1 MAQII
6 RKYSTGKP
14 IKLEQDKL
22 FQRDG
27 FGSYKREDIAN
38 NLAKGLEQ
46 FIADERMSE
55 KDAQMFRQIVG
66 QAIQGTKNGQF
77 TKMDS
82 AGIHNTMNLNS
93 SGVTEGKKFLG
104 INVGGQRAFD
114 KSAATNDG
122 RNNAL
127 NALNRFYT
135 KTLDQMSV
143 YDYDKE
149 LKDYETK
156 NPKTKYNANKY
167 LTDAISKKWYGGNDI
182 DWENFNTKRTE
193 QERIALLAEILNSAD
208 YNELFNKHDWS
219 SSNIKNSQ
227 DLSTLYKAL
236 GTKLA
241 DGTLNNDDYNAFAA
255 IGGTNLDDFIK
266 GKVVPQEVP
275 TIKGKVG
282 TLDGTWD
289 NPDYERTVDKN
300 GKYHIYKK
308 GTGEEVSG
316 IITGNVFEGTG
327 NKYAFDGNIYNDSN
341 LPEKYQQDIIR
352 ARQAQLA
359 NYTQLDENNPF
370 TKILKDNGYN
380 YITNLSQYASDLGN
394 NSLFGVYANPADVN
408 DKMGYYL
415 RDNETKKAIKG
426 RIEYNNTLGQ
436 YQFIGNDGKVT
447 NLGAY
452 NSNGSASNN
461 DLQFVN
467 YNDTSANN
475 LNALMQAW
483 MNNSDLKNPA
493 STAYKMVQ
501 NSLSKWIASENNPFV
516 NQDGTY
522 SWVQGDYYMN
532 VRQTPDGKWEWVFND
547 KFNNPEQKN
556 QDKNQIVQ
564 KALDKVHSMGYHKQG
579 GILSAQLG
587 IKFDNTVTPT
597 STELPEASEEQKQKA
612 KLVKESFNKQ
622 QNINLGTLMSDK
634 PFGADKKVINA
645 GGVLKDADKM
655 KLKAAL
661 VDLAG
666 TGLGFIPGMNIAS
679 AVTGVGASAMNAYAD
694 LQDGFHWGDVGN
706 LAMNLGMDALSLI
719 PVGKSAKALKALGT
733 ISKSAPLI
741 MTSLNAIGLADPD
754 LRASYEQTLKK
765 VKNIRSIDAIK
776 SLNTGDIQNINAMLG
791 LVLGTKNLAKS
802 HKGKWNT
809 NTTASGKRRVTAM
822 IDGKQQS
829 LELDEAF
836 FQNTKG
842 KNQVQELKSKFA
854 EQYNKQNK
862 LEGDKA
868 IKPENVAVDTKYF
881 GRRPQSEKV
890 AGTRGDG
897 NWVTNNMIGRY
908 FLGYEDPSVP
918 RGLDAMLLRQKAPN
932 NTSNKVSGESN
943 NTVSSTS
950 KKSNNVYSN
959 AAGFIE
965 NLATANKMAKS
976 MSGAQDKNFLGLPY
990 YVTAAPKANLQP
1002 GEYKVVL
1009 TAGDTKTPR
1018 ISPLAGR
1025 KPVIESV
1032 KTGLNAKEINA
1043 VNNLNKILN
1052 IIPDLSSNYKKATDT
1067 RLKNKINEQVD
1078 KITIKP
1084 TPKRLDQFILDQI
1097 PGGLVY
1103 GNARKKLEREYQD
1116 IFYPVIEREQNKMW
1130 NNFKS
1135 TLQHDI
1141 NQRRVAEADA
1151 IRTRQVV
1158 SAENTK
1164 RQLDKQIALAVAD
1177 MAQQKKPLDTNS
1189 YKAKQTMYNKL
1200 FNQRYYDMQDAI
1212 RNRELPHKK
1221 SNKKKKTSKD
1231 NKVKRREWGGLL
1243 FKDGGLITKFQS
1255 PAGPIRMQAKTKNY
1269 FDRNAGLSGYNL
1281 GADIDEFLKH
1291 GTAEDYV
1298 IGFNGRED
1306 NYDALVKASKGTYGN
1321 RNYISN
1327 PLATTVQSAMLTYN
1341 PGFDKYIRQNIQG
1354 YGVTEGQ
1361 GTGTDKHFGDRT
1373 WERTLGR
1380 NITAEQAKYF
1390 NDTYL
1395 KQRGIEMYDKGDG
1408 GYRLRLIPAS
1418 NQVTTGLKNDIQK
1431 NNTEVDDS
1439 VVGNSSKTDRPKGFL
1454 SNIKINPENLSAF
1467 GRMLGGIYTNNKAAE
1482 IYKQGLKPTLLET
1495 FENTVPIQGN
1505 YLSIYNANQI
1515 ADNLNNLAAKARTS
1529 DAALQLAGELEANNR
1544 AGQIR
1549 FQGGLPDAEMFYKT
1563 RMLGQQE
1570 SDAAKARRVEV
1581 SNANRASINQ
1591 IAAAKKQIDSAKIT
1605 SNYQNVIA
1613 PYLMEKE
1620 HTIKQNKALA
1630 NQLALENFTLN
1641 QSAKYKQEL
1650 DDLKNTYANDTAKLQ
1665 EEINKLDLKYK
1676 NIINTKKL
1684 EFLSNPYLVQFS
1696 KSGSKLSYADRA
1708 KLQRAKDF
1716 NKRLLSDNK
1725 QFHKNIS
1732 ESKKE
1737 HNKLIMNMSALTAA
1751 LIKKGMR
1758 V

>member
-167 LTDAISKKWYGGNDI
+167 LTNAISKKWYGGNDI

-193 QERIALLAEILNSAD
+193 QERIALLTEILNSAD

-564 KALDKVHSMGYHKQG
+564 EALDKVHSMGYHKQG

-719 PVGKSAKALKALGT
+719 PVGKSAKALRALGT
-733 ISKSAPLI
+733 ISHMTPLI
-741 MTSLNAIGLADPD
+741 LTGLNAIGLADPD

-908 FLGYEDPSVP
+908 FLGYEDPSIP
-918 RGLDAMLLRQKAPN
+918 KGLDAMLLNSKLL
-932 NTSNKVSGESN
+932 K
-943 NTVSSTS
+943 SS
-950 KKSNNVYSN
+950 
-959 AAGFIE
+959 
-965 NLATANKMAKS
+965 
-976 MSGAQDKNFLGLPY
+976 
-990 YVTAAPKANLQP
+990 APKVQ
-1002 GEYKVVL
+1002 
-1009 TAGDTKTPR
+1009 
-1018 ISPLAGR
+1018 
-1025 KPVIESV
+1025 
-1032 KTGLNAKEINA
+1032 NAKNTQGTQGTQGTQHNRFNYLKSLNRNKQLTPKDIKIINA
-1043 VNNLNKILN
+1043 QRKSEGKKPLTQSEIDAINNRRKQTQDTPSLDQRLANYKKKKAEWTVEDALKELDEATKQRSVQQN
-1052 IIPDLSSNYKKATDT
+1052 IETVARKQAEEAKRNIDKAIIMATIPNYKKA
-1067 RLKNKINEQVD
+1067 
-1078 KITIKP
+1078 
-1084 TPKRLDQFILDQI
+1084 
-1097 PGGLVY
+1097 
-1103 GNARKKLEREYQD
+1103 
-1116 IFYPVIEREQNKMW
+1116 
-1130 NNFKS
+1130 
-1135 TLQHDI
+1135 LQG
-1141 NQRRVAEADA
+1141 V
-1151 IRTRQVV
+1151 
-1158 SAENTK
+1158 
-1164 RQLDKQIALAVAD
+1164 
-1177 MAQQKKPLDTNS
+1177 S

-1231 NKVKRREWGGLL
+1231 IKIKRREWGGLL

-1676 NIINTKKL
+1676 NIINNKKL
-1684 EFLSNPYLVQFS
+1684 EFLSSPYLIQYS

>member
-1 MAQII
+1 
-6 RKYSTGKP
+6 
-14 IKLEQDKL
+14 
-22 FQRDG
+22 
-27 FGSYKREDIAN
+27 
-38 NLAKGLEQ
+38 
-46 FIADERMSE
+46 
-55 KDAQMFRQIVG
+55 
-66 QAIQGTKNGQF
+66 
-77 TKMDS
+77 
-82 AGIHNTMNLNS
+82 
-93 SGVTEGKKFLG
+93 
-104 INVGGQRAFD
+104 
-114 KSAATNDG
+114 
-122 RNNAL
+122 
-127 NALNRFYT
+127 
-135 KTLDQMSV
+135 
-143 YDYDKE
+143 
-149 LKDYETK
+149 
-156 NPKTKYNANKY
+156 
-167 LTDAISKKWYGGNDI
+167 
-182 DWENFNTKRTE
+182 
-193 QERIALLAEILNSAD
+193 
-208 YNELFNKHDWS
+208 
-219 SSNIKNSQ
+219 
-227 DLSTLYKAL
+227 
-236 GTKLA
+236 
-241 DGTLNNDDYNAFAA
+241 
-255 IGGTNLDDFIK
+255 
-266 GKVVPQEVP
+266 
-275 TIKGKVG
+275 
-282 TLDGTWD
+282 
-289 NPDYERTVDKN
+289 
-300 GKYHIYKK
+300 
-308 GTGEEVSG
+308 
-316 IITGNVFEGTG
+316 
-327 NKYAFDGNIYNDSN
+327 
-341 LPEKYQQDIIR
+341 
-352 ARQAQLA
+352 
-359 NYTQLDENNPF
+359 
-370 TKILKDNGYN
+370 
-380 YITNLSQYASDLGN
+380 
-394 NSLFGVYANPADVN
+394 
-408 DKMGYYL
+408 
-415 RDNETKKAIKG
+415 
-426 RIEYNNTLGQ
+426 
-436 YQFIGNDGKVT
+436 
-447 NLGAY
+447 
-452 NSNGSASNN
+452 
-461 DLQFVN
+461 
-467 YNDTSANN
+467 
-475 LNALMQAW
+475 
-483 MNNSDLKNPA
+483 
-493 STAYKMVQ
+493 
-501 NSLSKWIASENNPFV
+501 
-516 NQDGTY
+516 
-522 SWVQGDYYMN
+522 
-532 VRQTPDGKWEWVFND
+532 
-547 KFNNPEQKN
+547 
-556 QDKNQIVQ
+556 
-564 KALDKVHSMGYHKQG
+564 
-579 GILSAQLG
+579 
-587 IKFDNTVTPT
+587 
-597 STELPEASEEQKQKA
+597 
-612 KLVKESFNKQ
+612 
-622 QNINLGTLMSDK
+622 
-634 PFGADKKVINA
+634 
-645 GGVLKDADKM
+645 
-655 KLKAAL
+655 
-661 VDLAG
+661 
-666 TGLGFIPGMNIAS
+666 
-679 AVTGVGASAMNAYAD
+679 
-694 LQDGFHWGDVGN
+694 
-706 LAMNLGMDALSLI
+706 
-719 PVGKSAKALKALGT
+719 
-733 ISKSAPLI
+733 
-741 MTSLNAIGLADPD
+741 
-754 LRASYEQTLKK
+754 
-765 VKNIRSIDAIK
+765 
-776 SLNTGDIQNINAMLG
+776 
-791 LVLGTKNLAKS
+791 
-802 HKGKWNT
+802 
-809 NTTASGKRRVTAM
+809 
-822 IDGKQQS
+822 
-829 LELDEAF
+829 
-836 FQNTKG
+836 
-842 KNQVQELKSKFA
+842 
-854 EQYNKQNK
+854 
-862 LEGDKA
+862 
-868 IKPENVAVDTKYF
+868 
-881 GRRPQSEKV
+881 
-890 AGTRGDG
+890 
-897 NWVTNNMIGRY
+897 
-908 FLGYEDPSVP
+908 
-918 RGLDAMLLRQKAPN
+918 MLLRYKAPNNTPSTSN

-950 KKSNNVYSN
+950 KKSNDVYSN

-965 NLATANKMAKS
+965 NLVTANKMAKSMSGAQDKNFLGESNNTVSSTSKKSNDVYSNAAGFIENLVTANKMAKS

-990 YVTAAPKANLQP
+990 YVTAAPKAKLQP

-1043 VNNLNKILN
+1043 VNDLNKILN
-1052 IIPDLSSNYKKATDT
+1052 IIPDLSNTYKKATDT
-1067 RLKNKINEQVD
+1067 RLKNKVNELVD
-1078 KITIKP
+1078 RITIKP
-1084 TPKRLDQFILDQI
+1084 TPKRLDQFILNKILNIIPDLSNTYKKATDTRLKNKVNELVDRITIKPTPKRLDQFIEDKILNIIPDLSNTYKKATDTRLKNKVNELVDRITIKPTPKRLDQFIEDQI

-1103 GNARKKLEREYQD
+1103 GNPRKKLEREYQD
-1116 IFYPVIEREQNKMW
+1116 IFYPAIEREQNKMQS
-1130 NNFKS
+1130 NLES

-1141 NQRRVAEADA
+1141 NQKRVANADA

-1158 SAENTK
+1158 LAENTK
-1164 RQLDKQIALAVAD
+1164 RQVDKQIALAVAD

-1231 NKVKRREWGGLL
+1231 NRVKRREWGGLL
-1243 FKDGGLITKFQS
+1243 FKDGGLIPKFQS

-1269 FDRNAGLSGYNL
+1269 FDRNAGLSGYNI

-1321 RNYISN
+1321 RSYISN

-1361 GTGTDKHFGDRT
+1361 GTGTDKYFGDRT

-1418 NQVTTGLKNDIQK
+1418 NQVTTGLKNDTQK
-1431 NNTEVDDS
+1431 NGTEVDDS

-1454 SNIKINPENLSAF
+1454 RNIKINPENLSAF

-1544 AGQIR
+1544 AGQISL
-1549 FQGGLPDAEMFYKT
+1549 QGGLQDAEMFYKT

-1630 NQLALENFTLN
+1630 NQLVLENFTLN
-1641 QSAKYKQEL
+1641 QFDKYKQEL
-1650 DDLKNTYANDTAKLQ
+1650 NDLKNTYANDTAKLQ

>member
-1 MAQII
+1 MLLFLLYITMAQII

-46 FIADERMSE
+46 FIADERMNE

-82 AGIHNTMNLNS
+82 AGIHNNMNLNS

-149 LKDYETK
+149 LKDYEAK

-193 QERIALLAEILNSAD
+193 QERIALLTEILNNAD

-219 SSNIKNSQ
+219 SSNIKSSQ
-227 DLSTLYKAL
+227 DLSALYKAL

-275 TIKGKVG
+275 TIKGRVG

-289 NPDYERTVDKN
+289 NPDYERTIDKD

-370 TKILKDNGYN
+370 TKLLKDRGYN

-415 RDNETKKAIKG
+415 RDNKTKKAING

-452 NSNGSASNN
+452 NSNGSATNN

-564 KALDKVHSMGYHKQG
+564 EALNKVHSMGYHKQG

-587 IKFDNTVTPT
+587 IKFDNKVTPT
-597 STELPEASEEQKQKA
+597 SIELPEASEEQKQKA

-634 PFGADKKVINA
+634 PFGEDKKVINA

-706 LAMNLGMDALSLI
+706 LAMNLGMDALSII
-719 PVGKSAKALKALGT
+719 PIGKSAKALRALGT

-754 LRASYEQTLKK
+754 LRASYEQTLNK

-918 RGLDAMLLRQKAPN
+918 RGLDAMLLRG
-932 NTSNKVSGESN
+932 NK
-943 NTVSSTS
+943 STS
-950 KKSNNVYSN
+950 FTPKRTRQEVKDIRNRWTESRK
-959 AAGFIE
+959 
-965 NLATANKMAKS
+965 TANKL
-976 MSGAQDKNFLGLPY
+976 AQEKKEALARKQEEFLIRRQQKPIDTSLRDKIDRNLGINN
-990 YVTAAPKANLQP
+990 TQ
-1002 GEYKVVL
+1002 L
-1009 TAGDTKTPR
+1009 TGDDIHTR
-1018 ISPLAGR
+1018 AY
-1025 KPVIESV
+1025 E
-1032 KTGLNAKEINA
+1032 
-1043 VNNLNKILN
+1043 
-1052 IIPDLSSNYKKATDT
+1052 
-1067 RLKNKINEQVD
+1067 RLKD
-1078 KITIKP
+1078 
-1084 TPKRLDQFILDQI
+1084 
-1097 PGGLVY
+1097 
-1103 GNARKKLEREYQD
+1103 REYQQLFD
-1116 IFYPVIEREQNKMW
+1116 MADLKQIRNKAYGKHKREQRSSVN
-1130 NNFKS
+1130 
-1135 TLQHDI
+1135 
-1141 NQRRVAEADA
+1141 AD
-1151 IRTRQVV
+1151 
-1158 SAENTK
+1158 
-1164 RQLDKQIALAVAD
+1164 LA
-1177 MAQQKKPLDTNS
+1177 
-1189 YKAKQTMYNKL
+1189 YW
-1200 FNQRYYDMQDAI
+1200 
-1212 RNRELPHKK
+1212 RNRFPKRTAGLNNKELLALIEKQK
-1221 SNKKKKTSKD
+1221 MLNKAFQDSLK
-1231 NKVKRREWGGLL
+1231 
-1243 FKDGGLITKFQS
+1243 FKDGGLIPKFHS

-1269 FDRNAGLSGYNL
+1269 FDRNTGLSGYNI

-1321 RNYISN
+1321 RSYISN

-1361 GTGTDKHFGDRT
+1361 GTGTDKYFGDRT

-1418 NQVTTGLKNDIQK
+1418 NQVTTGLKNDTQK
-1431 NNTEVDDS
+1431 NGTEVEDS

-1454 SNIKINPENLSAF
+1454 RNVKINPENLSAF

-1544 AGQIR
+1544 AGQISL
-1549 FQGGLPDAEMFYKT
+1549 QGGLPDAEMFYKT

-1581 SNANRASINQ
+1581 SNANRESINQ

-1641 QSAKYKQEL
+1641 QSDKYKQEL
-1650 DDLKNTYANDTAKLQ
+1650 NDLKNTYANDTAKLQ

-1676 NIINTKKL
+1676 NIINNKKL

>member
-1 MAQII
+1 MLLFLLYITMAQII

-46 FIADERMSE
+46 FIADERMNE

-82 AGIHNTMNLNS
+82 AGIHNNMNLNS

-122 RNNAL
+122 KNNAL

-149 LKDYETK
+149 LKDYEAK

-193 QERIALLAEILNSAD
+193 QERIALLTEILNNAD

-219 SSNIKNSQ
+219 SSNIKSSQ
-227 DLSTLYKAL
+227 DLSALYKAL

-275 TIKGKVG
+275 TIKGRVG

-289 NPDYERTVDKN
+289 NPDYERTIDKD

-370 TKILKDNGYN
+370 TKLLKDRGYN

-415 RDNETKKAIKG
+415 RDNKTKKAING

-452 NSNGSASNN
+452 NSNGSATNN
-461 DLQFVN
+461 DVQFVN

-556 QDKNQIVQ
+556 QDKNQVVQ
-564 KALDKVHSMGYHKQG
+564 EALDKVHSMGYHKQG

-587 IKFDNTVTPT
+587 IKFDNKVTPT
-597 STELPEASEEQKQKA
+597 SIELPEASEEQKQKA

-634 PFGADKKVINA
+634 PFGEDKKVINA

-706 LAMNLGMDALSLI
+706 LAMNLGMDALSII
-719 PVGKSAKALKALGT
+719 PIGKSAKALRALGT

-754 LRASYEQTLKK
+754 LRASYEQTLNK

-890 AGTRGDG
+890 AGTKSDG

-918 RGLDAMLLRQKAPN
+918 RGLDEILLNTKLFKRSAKTKDTQRDQKAQTIQN
-932 NTSNKVSGESN
+932 NRLNYLKSLDSNKQL
-943 NTVSSTS
+943 T
-950 KKSNNVYSN
+950 
-959 AAGFIE
+959 
-965 NLATANKMAKS
+965 
-976 MSGAQDKNFLGLPY
+976 
-990 YVTAAPKANLQP
+990 PKDI
-1002 GEYKVVL
+1002 K
-1009 TAGDTKTPR
+1009 
-1018 ISPLAGR
+1018 I
-1025 KPVIESV
+1025 
-1032 KTGLNAKEINA
+1032 INA
-1043 VNNLNKILN
+1043 QRKSKGKEPLTQQEIDIINNRRKQTQDTPSLNQRLA
-1052 IIPDLSSNYKKATDT
+1052 NYKKKKAEWTVEDAQKELAEINRQQKLAVPVWGSEIETPKDAKNIIKVFNAIPTVRQSSAPITNPPAIIPKQSLNLSDVVQKSYQAPKFTGIQEGIERATKQRIARDIHNT
-1067 RLKNKINEQVD
+1067 KIQRSVQQNTETVARKQAEKAKRNVD
-1078 KITIKP
+1078 KAITMA
-1084 TPKRLDQFILDQI
+1084 TI
-1097 PGGLVY
+1097 P
-1103 GNARKKLEREYQD
+1103 
-1116 IFYPVIEREQNKMW
+1116 
-1130 NNFKS
+1130 
-1135 TLQHDI
+1135 
-1141 NQRRVAEADA
+1141 
-1151 IRTRQVV
+1151 
-1158 SAENTK
+1158 
-1164 RQLDKQIALAVAD
+1164 
-1177 MAQQKKPLDTNS
+1177 S
-1189 YKAKQTMYNKL
+1189 YKGALQGAPYKSKQTMYNKL

-1212 RNRELPHKK
+1212 RNKALPHKK
-1221 SNKKKKTSKD
+1221 SNNKKKTSKD
-1231 NKVKRREWGGLL
+1231 NRVKRREWGGLL
-1243 FKDGGLITKFQS
+1243 FKDGGLIPKFQS

-1269 FDRNAGLSGYNL
+1269 FDRNTGLSGYNL

-1321 RNYISN
+1321 RSYISN

-1361 GTGTDKHFGDRT
+1361 GTGTDKYFGDRT

-1418 NQVTTGLKNDIQK
+1418 NQVTTGLKNDTQK
-1431 NNTEVDDS
+1431 NGTEVEDS

-1454 SNIKINPENLSAF
+1454 RNVKINPENLSAF

-1544 AGQIR
+1544 AGQISL
-1549 FQGGLPDAEMFYKT
+1549 QGGLPDAEMFYKT

-1570 SDAAKARRVEV
+1570 SDAAKARRIEV

-1650 DDLKNTYANDTAKLQ
+1650 DDLKNTYANDETKLQ
-1665 EEINKLDLKYK
+1665 EEVNKLDRKYK

-1684 EFLSNPYLVQFS
+1684 EFLNNPYLVQFS

>member
-193 QERIALLAEILNSAD
+193 QERIALLTEILNSAD

-564 KALDKVHSMGYHKQG
+564 EALDKVHSMGYHKQG

-719 PVGKSAKALKALGT
+719 PVGKSAKALRALGT
-733 ISKSAPLI
+733 ISHMTPLI
-741 MTSLNAIGLADPD
+741 LTGLNAIGLADPD

-908 FLGYEDPSVP
+908 FLGYEDPSIP
-918 RGLDAMLLRQKAPN
+918 KGLDAMLLNSKLL
-932 NTSNKVSGESN
+932 K
-943 NTVSSTS
+943 SS
-950 KKSNNVYSN
+950 
-959 AAGFIE
+959 
-965 NLATANKMAKS
+965 
-976 MSGAQDKNFLGLPY
+976 
-990 YVTAAPKANLQP
+990 APKVQ
-1002 GEYKVVL
+1002 
-1009 TAGDTKTPR
+1009 
-1018 ISPLAGR
+1018 
-1025 KPVIESV
+1025 
-1032 KTGLNAKEINA
+1032 NAKNTQGTQGTQGTQHNRFNYLKSLNRNKQLTPKDIKIINA
-1043 VNNLNKILN
+1043 QRKSEGKKPLTQSEIDAINNRRKQTQDTPSLDQRLANYKKKKAEWTVEDALKELDEATKQRSVQQN
-1052 IIPDLSSNYKKATDT
+1052 IETVARKQAEEAKRNIDKAIIMATIPNYKKA
-1067 RLKNKINEQVD
+1067 
-1078 KITIKP
+1078 
-1084 TPKRLDQFILDQI
+1084 
-1097 PGGLVY
+1097 
-1103 GNARKKLEREYQD
+1103 
-1116 IFYPVIEREQNKMW
+1116 
-1130 NNFKS
+1130 
-1135 TLQHDI
+1135 LQG
-1141 NQRRVAEADA
+1141 V
-1151 IRTRQVV
+1151 
-1158 SAENTK
+1158 
-1164 RQLDKQIALAVAD
+1164 
-1177 MAQQKKPLDTNS
+1177 S

-1231 NKVKRREWGGLL
+1231 IKIKRREWGGLL

-1676 NIINTKKL
+1676 NIINNKKL
-1684 EFLSNPYLVQFS
+1684 EFLSSPYLIQYS

>member
-193 QERIALLAEILNSAD
+193 QERIALLTEILNSAD

-597 STELPEASEEQKQKA
+597 STELPEVSEEQKQKA

-719 PVGKSAKALKALGT
+719 PVGKSAKALRALGT
-733 ISKSAPLI
+733 ISHMTPLI
-741 MTSLNAIGLADPD
+741 LTGLNAIGLADPD

-897 NWVTNNMIGRY
+897 NWVTDTKIGNY
-908 FLGYEDPSVP
+908 WLGYRDASQPRGNANIPFSDAWFYKNGIVGGRTRAEKNDIRNRWAESRKRAGEIKNKRDSEIAQKGVEGVSNLVQALNYASKYRTAPLALPAPGQATPSNRVFVMGDGRQRQPLDKTDPSKLSKPGTYQDRAVHTGGTPVESPNANAVRTVRTVRTINSILEPFVP
-918 RGLDAMLLRQKAPN
+918 KTTNLPAVIPASRNA
-932 NTSNKVSGESN
+932 NKVVASQ
-943 NTVSSTS
+943 T
-950 KKSNNVYSN
+950 
-959 AAGFIE
+959 I
-965 NLATANKMAKS
+965 
-976 MSGAQDKNFLGLPY
+976 
-990 YVTAAPKANLQP
+990 QP
-1002 GEYKVVL
+1002 
-1009 TAGDTKTPR
+1009 
-1018 ISPLAGR
+1018 S
-1025 KPVIESV
+1025 
-1032 KTGLNAKEINA
+1032 
-1043 VNNLNKILN
+1043 
-1052 IIPDLSSNYKKATDT
+1052 
-1067 RLKNKINEQVD
+1067 Q
-1078 KITIKP
+1078 
-1084 TPKRLDQFILDQI
+1084 RLDQFIEGQI
-1097 PGGLVY
+1097 PGGRQF
-1103 GNARKKLEREYQD
+1103 GKQRAKTEREYRD
-1116 IFYPVIEREQNKMW
+1116 VFHPAAEREYNAVWDEAVRNRKDFGYEEVFPKRSPYAPPTPTEVYVVPEGAMKDPNTRYLWELINKKP
-1130 NNFKS
+1130 NTN
-1135 TLQHDI
+1135 H
-1141 NQRRVAEADA
+1141 
-1151 IRTRQVV
+1151 
-1158 SAENTK
+1158 TK
-1164 RQLDKQIALAVAD
+1164 RAD
-1177 MAQQKKPLDTNS
+1177 
-1189 YKAKQTMYNKL
+1189 
-1200 FNQRYYDMQDAI
+1200 
-1212 RNRELPHKK
+1212 LPHKK

-1650 DDLKNTYANDTAKLQ
+1650 DDLKNTYANDETKLQ
-1665 EEINKLDLKYK
+1665 EEVNKLDRKYK

>member
-193 QERIALLAEILNSAD
+193 QERIALLTEILNSAD

-597 STELPEASEEQKQKA
+597 STELPEVSEEQKQKA

-719 PVGKSAKALKALGT
+719 PVGKSAKALRALGT
-733 ISKSAPLI
+733 ISHMTPLI
-741 MTSLNAIGLADPD
+741 LTGLNAIGLADPD

-897 NWVTNNMIGRY
+897 NWVTDTKIGNY
-908 FLGYEDPSVP
+908 WLGYRDASQPRGNANIPFSDAWFYKNGIVGGRTRAEKNDIRNRWAESRKRAGEIKNKRDSEIAQKGVEGVSNLVQALNYASKYRTAPLALPAPGQATPSNRVFVMGDGRQRQPLDKTDPSKLSKPGTYQDRAVHTGGTPVESPNANAVRTVRTVRTINSILEPFVP
-918 RGLDAMLLRQKAPN
+918 KTTNLPAVIPASRNA
-932 NTSNKVSGESN
+932 NKVVASQ
-943 NTVSSTS
+943 T
-950 KKSNNVYSN
+950 
-959 AAGFIE
+959 I
-965 NLATANKMAKS
+965 
-976 MSGAQDKNFLGLPY
+976 
-990 YVTAAPKANLQP
+990 QP
-1002 GEYKVVL
+1002 
-1009 TAGDTKTPR
+1009 
-1018 ISPLAGR
+1018 S
-1025 KPVIESV
+1025 
-1032 KTGLNAKEINA
+1032 
-1043 VNNLNKILN
+1043 
-1052 IIPDLSSNYKKATDT
+1052 
-1067 RLKNKINEQVD
+1067 Q
-1078 KITIKP
+1078 
-1084 TPKRLDQFILDQI
+1084 RLDQFIEGQI
-1097 PGGLVY
+1097 PGGRQF
-1103 GNARKKLEREYQD
+1103 GKQRAKTEREYRD
-1116 IFYPVIEREQNKMW
+1116 VFHPAAEREYNAVWDEAVRNRKDFGYEEVFPKRSPYAPPTPTEVYVVPEGAMKDPNTRYLWELINKKP
-1130 NNFKS
+1130 NTN
-1135 TLQHDI
+1135 H
-1141 NQRRVAEADA
+1141 
-1151 IRTRQVV
+1151 
-1158 SAENTK
+1158 TK
-1164 RQLDKQIALAVAD
+1164 RAD
-1177 MAQQKKPLDTNS
+1177 
-1189 YKAKQTMYNKL
+1189 
-1200 FNQRYYDMQDAI
+1200 
-1212 RNRELPHKK
+1212 LPHKK

-1665 EEINKLDLKYK
+1665 EEVNKLDRKYK

>member
-193 QERIALLAEILNSAD
+193 QERIALLTEILNSAD

-516 NQDGTY
+516 NQNGTY

-564 KALDKVHSMGYHKQG
+564 EALDKVHSMGYHKQG

-634 PFGADKKVINA
+634 PFEADKKVINA

-765 VKNIRSIDAIK
+765 IKNIRSINAIK

-908 FLGYEDPSVP
+908 FLGYEDPSIP
-918 RGLDAMLLRQKAPN
+918 KGLDAMLLNSKLL
-932 NTSNKVSGESN
+932 K
-943 NTVSSTS
+943 SS
-950 KKSNNVYSN
+950 
-959 AAGFIE
+959 
-965 NLATANKMAKS
+965 
-976 MSGAQDKNFLGLPY
+976 
-990 YVTAAPKANLQP
+990 APKVQ
-1002 GEYKVVL
+1002 
-1009 TAGDTKTPR
+1009 
-1018 ISPLAGR
+1018 
-1025 KPVIESV
+1025 
-1032 KTGLNAKEINA
+1032 NAKNTQGTQGTQGTQHNRFNYLKSLNRNKQLTPKDIKIINA
-1043 VNNLNKILN
+1043 QRKSEGKKPLTQSEIDAINNRRKQTQDTPSLDQRLANYKKKKAEWTVEDALKELDEATKQRSVQQN
-1052 IIPDLSSNYKKATDT
+1052 IETVARKQAEEAKRNIDKAIIMATIPNYKKA
-1067 RLKNKINEQVD
+1067 
-1078 KITIKP
+1078 
-1084 TPKRLDQFILDQI
+1084 
-1097 PGGLVY
+1097 
-1103 GNARKKLEREYQD
+1103 
-1116 IFYPVIEREQNKMW
+1116 
-1130 NNFKS
+1130 
-1135 TLQHDI
+1135 LQG
-1141 NQRRVAEADA
+1141 V
-1151 IRTRQVV
+1151 
-1158 SAENTK
+1158 
-1164 RQLDKQIALAVAD
+1164 
-1177 MAQQKKPLDTNS
+1177 S

-1231 NKVKRREWGGLL
+1231 IKIKRREWGGLL

-1650 DDLKNTYANDTAKLQ
+1650 DDLKNTYANDETKLQ
-1665 EEINKLDLKYK
+1665 EEVNKLDRKYK

>member
-193 QERIALLAEILNSAD
+193 QERIALLTEILNSAD

-564 KALDKVHSMGYHKQG
+564 EALDKVHSMGYHKQG

-765 VKNIRSIDAIK
+765 IKNIRSINAIK

-908 FLGYEDPSVP
+908 FLGYEDPSIP
-918 RGLDAMLLRQKAPN
+918 KGLDAMLLNSKLL
-932 NTSNKVSGESN
+932 K
-943 NTVSSTS
+943 SS
-950 KKSNNVYSN
+950 
-959 AAGFIE
+959 
-965 NLATANKMAKS
+965 
-976 MSGAQDKNFLGLPY
+976 
-990 YVTAAPKANLQP
+990 APKVQ
-1002 GEYKVVL
+1002 
-1009 TAGDTKTPR
+1009 
-1018 ISPLAGR
+1018 
-1025 KPVIESV
+1025 
-1032 KTGLNAKEINA
+1032 NAKNTQGTQGTQGTQHNRFNYLKSLNRNKQLTPKDIKIINA
-1043 VNNLNKILN
+1043 QRKSEGKKPLTQSEIDAINNRRKQTQDTPSLDQRLANYKKKKAEWTVEDALKELDEATKQRSVQQN
-1052 IIPDLSSNYKKATDT
+1052 IETVARKQAEEAKRNIDKAIIMATIPNYKKA
-1067 RLKNKINEQVD
+1067 
-1078 KITIKP
+1078 
-1084 TPKRLDQFILDQI
+1084 
-1097 PGGLVY
+1097 
-1103 GNARKKLEREYQD
+1103 
-1116 IFYPVIEREQNKMW
+1116 
-1130 NNFKS
+1130 
-1135 TLQHDI
+1135 LQG
-1141 NQRRVAEADA
+1141 V
-1151 IRTRQVV
+1151 
-1158 SAENTK
+1158 
-1164 RQLDKQIALAVAD
+1164 
-1177 MAQQKKPLDTNS
+1177 S

-1231 NKVKRREWGGLL
+1231 IKIKRREWGGLL

-1650 DDLKNTYANDTAKLQ
+1650 DDLKNTYANDETKLQ
-1665 EEINKLDLKYK
+1665 EEVNKLDRKYK

>member
-193 QERIALLAEILNSAD
+193 QERIALLTEILNSAD

-236 GTKLA
+236 GIKLA

-564 KALDKVHSMGYHKQG
+564 EALDKVHSMGYHKQG

-597 STELPEASEEQKQKA
+597 STELPEVSEEQKQKA

-719 PVGKSAKALKALGT
+719 PVGKSAKALRALGT
-733 ISKSAPLI
+733 ISHMTPLI
-741 MTSLNAIGLADPD
+741 LTGLNAIGLADPD

-897 NWVTNNMIGRY
+897 NWVTDTKIGNY
-908 FLGYEDPSVP
+908 WLGYRDASQPRGNANIPFSDAWFYKNGIVGGRTRAEKNDIRNRWAESRKRAGEIKNKRDSEIAQKGVEGVSNIVQALNYASKYRTAPLALPAPGQATPSNRVFVMGDGRQRQPLDKTDPSKLSKPGTYQDRAVHTGGTPVESPNANAVRTVRTVRTINSILEPFVP
-918 RGLDAMLLRQKAPN
+918 KTTNLPAVIPASRNA
-932 NTSNKVSGESN
+932 NKVVASQ
-943 NTVSSTS
+943 T
-950 KKSNNVYSN
+950 
-959 AAGFIE
+959 I
-965 NLATANKMAKS
+965 
-976 MSGAQDKNFLGLPY
+976 
-990 YVTAAPKANLQP
+990 QP
-1002 GEYKVVL
+1002 
-1009 TAGDTKTPR
+1009 
-1018 ISPLAGR
+1018 S
-1025 KPVIESV
+1025 
-1032 KTGLNAKEINA
+1032 
-1043 VNNLNKILN
+1043 
-1052 IIPDLSSNYKKATDT
+1052 
-1067 RLKNKINEQVD
+1067 Q
-1078 KITIKP
+1078 
-1084 TPKRLDQFILDQI
+1084 RLDQFIEGQI
-1097 PGGLVY
+1097 PGGRQF
-1103 GNARKKLEREYQD
+1103 GKQRAKTEREYRD
-1116 IFYPVIEREQNKMW
+1116 VFHPAAEREYNAVWDEAVRNRKDFGYEEVFPKRSPYAPPTPTEVYVVPEGAMKDPNTRYLWELINKKP
-1130 NNFKS
+1130 NTN
-1135 TLQHDI
+1135 H
-1141 NQRRVAEADA
+1141 
-1151 IRTRQVV
+1151 
-1158 SAENTK
+1158 TK
-1164 RQLDKQIALAVAD
+1164 RAD
-1177 MAQQKKPLDTNS
+1177 
-1189 YKAKQTMYNKL
+1189 
-1200 FNQRYYDMQDAI
+1200 
-1212 RNRELPHKK
+1212 LPHKK

-1361 GTGTDKHFGDRT
+1361 GTGTDKYFGDRT

-1676 NIINTKKL
+1676 NIINNKKL
-1684 EFLSNPYLVQFS
+1684 EFLSSPYLIQYS

>member
-193 QERIALLAEILNSAD
+193 QERIALLTEILNSAD

-564 KALDKVHSMGYHKQG
+564 EALDKVHSMGYHKQG

-597 STELPEASEEQKQKA
+597 STELPETSEEQKQKA

-719 PVGKSAKALKALGT
+719 PVGKSAKALRALGT
-733 ISKSAPLI
+733 ISHMTPLI
-741 MTSLNAIGLADPD
+741 LTGLNAIGLADPD

-897 NWVTNNMIGRY
+897 NWVTDTKIGNY
-908 FLGYEDPSVP
+908 WLGYRDASQPRGNANIPFSDAWFYKNGIVGGRTRAEKNDIRNRWAESRKRAGEIKNKRDSEIAQKGVEGVSNLVQALNYASKYRTAPLALPAPGQATPSNRVFVMGDGRQRQPLDKTDPSKLSKPGTYQDRAVHTGGTPVESPNANAVRTVRTVRTINSILEPFVP
-918 RGLDAMLLRQKAPN
+918 KTTNLPAVIPASRNA
-932 NTSNKVSGESN
+932 NKVVASQ
-943 NTVSSTS
+943 T
-950 KKSNNVYSN
+950 
-959 AAGFIE
+959 I
-965 NLATANKMAKS
+965 
-976 MSGAQDKNFLGLPY
+976 
-990 YVTAAPKANLQP
+990 QP
-1002 GEYKVVL
+1002 
-1009 TAGDTKTPR
+1009 
-1018 ISPLAGR
+1018 S
-1025 KPVIESV
+1025 
-1032 KTGLNAKEINA
+1032 
-1043 VNNLNKILN
+1043 
-1052 IIPDLSSNYKKATDT
+1052 
-1067 RLKNKINEQVD
+1067 Q
-1078 KITIKP
+1078 
-1084 TPKRLDQFILDQI
+1084 RLDQFIEGQI
-1097 PGGLVY
+1097 PGGRQF
-1103 GNARKKLEREYQD
+1103 GKQRAKTEREYRD
-1116 IFYPVIEREQNKMW
+1116 VFHPAAEREYNAVWDEAVRNRKDFGYEEVFPKRSPYAPPTPTEVYVVPEGAMKDPNTRYLWELINKKP
-1130 NNFKS
+1130 NTN
-1135 TLQHDI
+1135 H
-1141 NQRRVAEADA
+1141 
-1151 IRTRQVV
+1151 
-1158 SAENTK
+1158 TK
-1164 RQLDKQIALAVAD
+1164 RAD
-1177 MAQQKKPLDTNS
+1177 
-1189 YKAKQTMYNKL
+1189 
-1200 FNQRYYDMQDAI
+1200 
-1212 RNRELPHKK
+1212 LPHKK

-1676 NIINTKKL
+1676 NIINNKKL
-1684 EFLSNPYLVQFS
+1684 EFLSSPYLIQYS

>member
-1 MAQII
+1 MLLFLLYITMAQII

-46 FIADERMSE
+46 FIADERMNE

-82 AGIHNTMNLNS
+82 AGIHNNMNLNS

-193 QERIALLAEILNSAD
+193 QERIALLTEILNNAD

-219 SSNIKNSQ
+219 SSNIKSSQ
-227 DLSTLYKAL
+227 DLSALYKAL

-275 TIKGKVG
+275 TIKGRVG

-289 NPDYERTVDKN
+289 NPDYERTVDKDGN
-300 GKYHIYKK
+300 YHIYKK

-370 TKILKDNGYN
+370 TKLLKDRGYN

-415 RDNETKKAIKG
+415 RDNKTKKAING

-452 NSNGSASNN
+452 NSNGSATNN

-564 KALDKVHSMGYHKQG
+564 EALNKVHSMGYHKQG

-587 IKFDNTVTPT
+587 IKFDNKATPT

-634 PFGADKKVINA
+634 PFGEDKKVINA

-706 LAMNLGMDALSLI
+706 LAMNLGMDALSII
-719 PVGKSAKALKALGT
+719 PIGKSAKALRALGT

-754 LRASYEQTLKK
+754 LRASYEQTLNK

-897 NWVTNNMIGRY
+897 NWATNTMIGKY

-918 RGLDAMLLRQKAPN
+918 RGLDAMLLRG
-932 NTSNKVSGESN
+932 NKSTLFTPKRTRQEVKDIRNRWTESR
-943 NTVSSTS
+943 
-950 KKSNNVYSN
+950 K
-959 AAGFIE
+959 
-965 NLATANKMAKS
+965 TANKL
-976 MSGAQDKNFLGLPY
+976 AQEKKEALARKQEEFLIRRQQKPIDTSLRDKIDRNLGINN
-990 YVTAAPKANLQP
+990 TQ
-1002 GEYKVVL
+1002 L
-1009 TAGDTKTPR
+1009 TGDDIHTR
-1018 ISPLAGR
+1018 AY
-1025 KPVIESV
+1025 E
-1032 KTGLNAKEINA
+1032 
-1043 VNNLNKILN
+1043 
-1052 IIPDLSSNYKKATDT
+1052 
-1067 RLKNKINEQVD
+1067 RLKD
-1078 KITIKP
+1078 
-1084 TPKRLDQFILDQI
+1084 
-1097 PGGLVY
+1097 
-1103 GNARKKLEREYQD
+1103 REYQQLFD
-1116 IFYPVIEREQNKMW
+1116 MADLKQIRNKAYGKHKREQRSSVN
-1130 NNFKS
+1130 
-1135 TLQHDI
+1135 
-1141 NQRRVAEADA
+1141 AD
-1151 IRTRQVV
+1151 
-1158 SAENTK
+1158 
-1164 RQLDKQIALAVAD
+1164 LA
-1177 MAQQKKPLDTNS
+1177 
-1189 YKAKQTMYNKL
+1189 YW
-1200 FNQRYYDMQDAI
+1200 
-1212 RNRELPHKK
+1212 RNRFPKRTAGLNNKELLALIEKQK
-1221 SNKKKKTSKD
+1221 MLNKAFQDSLK
-1231 NKVKRREWGGLL
+1231 
-1243 FKDGGLITKFQS
+1243 FKDGGLIPKFHS

-1269 FDRNAGLSGYNL
+1269 FDRNTGLSGYNI

-1321 RNYISN
+1321 RSYISN

-1361 GTGTDKHFGDRT
+1361 GTGTDKYFGDRT

-1418 NQVTTGLKNDIQK
+1418 NQVTTGLKNDTQK
-1431 NNTEVDDS
+1431 NGTEVEDS

-1454 SNIKINPENLSAF
+1454 RNVKINPENLSAF

-1515 ADNLNNLAAKARTS
+1515 ANNLNNLAAKARTS

-1544 AGQIR
+1544 AGQISL
-1549 FQGGLPDAEMFYKT
+1549 QGGLPDAEMFYKT

-1581 SNANRASINQ
+1581 SNANRESINQ

-1641 QSAKYKQEL
+1641 QSDKYKQEL
-1650 DDLKNTYANDTAKLQ
+1650 NDLKNTYANDTAKLQ

-1676 NIINTKKL
+1676 NIINNKKL

>member
-193 QERIALLAEILNSAD
+193 QERIALLTEILNSAD

-597 STELPEASEEQKQKA
+597 STELPEVSEEQKQKA

-719 PVGKSAKALKALGT
+719 PVGKSAKALRALGT
-733 ISKSAPLI
+733 ISHMTPLI
-741 MTSLNAIGLADPD
+741 LTGLNAIGLADPD

-897 NWVTNNMIGRY
+897 NWVTDTKIGNY
-908 FLGYEDPSVP
+908 WLGYRDASQPRGNANIPFSDAWFYKNGIVGGRTRAEKNDIRNRWAESRKRAGEIKNKRDSEIAQKGVEGVSNLVQALNYASKYRTAPLALPAPGQATPSNRVFVMGDGRQRQPLDKTDPSKLSKPGTYQDRAVHTGGTPVESPNANAVRTVRTVRTINSILEPFVP
-918 RGLDAMLLRQKAPN
+918 KTTNLPAVIPASRNA
-932 NTSNKVSGESN
+932 NKVVASQ
-943 NTVSSTS
+943 T
-950 KKSNNVYSN
+950 
-959 AAGFIE
+959 I
-965 NLATANKMAKS
+965 
-976 MSGAQDKNFLGLPY
+976 
-990 YVTAAPKANLQP
+990 QP
-1002 GEYKVVL
+1002 
-1009 TAGDTKTPR
+1009 
-1018 ISPLAGR
+1018 S
-1025 KPVIESV
+1025 
-1032 KTGLNAKEINA
+1032 
-1043 VNNLNKILN
+1043 
-1052 IIPDLSSNYKKATDT
+1052 
-1067 RLKNKINEQVD
+1067 Q
-1078 KITIKP
+1078 
-1084 TPKRLDQFILDQI
+1084 RLDQFIEGQI
-1097 PGGLVY
+1097 PGGRQFGKQRAKTEMEYRDVFHP
-1103 GNARKKLEREYQD
+1103 AAEREYNAVWD
-1116 IFYPVIEREQNKMW
+1116 EAVRNRKDFGYEEVFPKRSPYAPPTPTEVYVVPEGAMKDPNVRYLWELINKKP
-1130 NNFKS
+1130 NTN
-1135 TLQHDI
+1135 H
-1141 NQRRVAEADA
+1141 
-1151 IRTRQVV
+1151 
-1158 SAENTK
+1158 TK
-1164 RQLDKQIALAVAD
+1164 RAD
-1177 MAQQKKPLDTNS
+1177 
-1189 YKAKQTMYNKL
+1189 
-1200 FNQRYYDMQDAI
+1200 
-1212 RNRELPHKK
+1212 LPHKK

-1650 DDLKNTYANDTAKLQ
+1650 DDLKNTYANDETKLQ
-1665 EEINKLDLKYK
+1665 EEVNKLDRKYK

-1684 EFLSNPYLVQFS
+1684 EFLSSPYLIQYS